1 LYKDKESWIHLCL
14 LEQIYETEPQFKQY
28 EWSKF
33 RAIVNRLMDTLDLE
47 AECFA
52 HDMLG
57 LERYK
62 TINPRPE
69 TTARGEPFWDGH
81 SAQALL
87 KLFVAKQDREW
98 KNKTIQR
105 KLLPPEARLKN
116 TAFQAFTL
124 PTFRNHYYRE
134 MRALIETQSRRAAT
148 QRKRRS

>member
-1 LYKDKESWIHLCL
+1 
-14 LEQIYETEPQFKQY
+14 
-28 EWSKF
+28 
-33 RAIVNRLMDTLDLE
+33 LDLE

-81 SAQALL
+81 PAQALL

-134 MRALIETQSRRAAT
+134 IRVLIEEVYSQKNAIEKGSNAEKEKILIRRIIM
-148 QRKRRS
+148 RMDV